1 MKGFILAAG
10 IGSRLK
16 PWTDSHPKALVPVG
30 GRPIISYVVDKMLAV
45 GIDTIVVN
53 VHHFASQITEYLR
66 RAYPEVD
73 IRFSDETQLLLNH
86 GGGLRKALR
95 LIGNDD
101 VLIHNADILSTID
114 LNDFIAQFHISQADA
129 LLLTQHRNT
138 QRYLLFNKSRL
149 DGWTNIATG
158 ETRPDNLDATPEK
171 YDFQAFAGI
180 HIIRSSLFKGLLDYA
195 PDNEPFSII
204 DFYIDHCRQ
213 AQIHRMELPAEATW
227 FDVGKPDTLDK
238 ARQFFDHKA

>member
-66 RAYPEVD
+66 RAYPDVD

-114 LNDFIAQFHISQADA
+114 LNDFIEQFHISQADA

-149 DGWTNIATG
+149 DGWTNITTG

-180 HIIRSSLFKGLLDYA
+180 HIMRSSLF
-195 PDNEPFSII
+195 
-204 DFYIDHCRQ
+204 
-213 AQIHRMELPAEATW
+213 
-227 FDVGKPDTLDK
+227 
-238 ARQFFDHKA
+238 

>member
-16 PWTDSHPKALVPVG
+16 PWTDAHPKALVSVG
-30 GRPIISYVVDKMLAV
+30 GRPIISHVVDKMLAA

-66 RAYPEVD
+66 MAYPDVD
-73 IRFSDETQLLLNH
+73 IRFSDESQLLLNH

-95 LIGNDD
+95 LIGHDD
-101 VLIHNADILSTID
+101 VLIHNADIISTLDLSA
-114 LNDFIAQFHISQADA
+114 FISESEAQQADA

-138 QRYLLFNKSRL
+138 QRYLLFERDRL
-149 DGWTNIATG
+149 QGWTNVATG
-158 ETRPDNLDATPEK
+158 ETRPDAMEVSAER
-171 YDFQAFAGI
+171 YDFQAFAGV
-180 HIIRSSLFKGLLDYA
+180 HIMRSSMFKALMDYA
-195 PDNEPFSII
+195 DDNVPFSII
-204 DFYIDHCRQ
+204 DFYIDRCRQ
-213 AQIHRMELPAEATW
+213 DCIHRMELPDGAVW

-238 ARQFFDHKA
+238 ARQFFDHQS

>member
-16 PWTDSHPKALVPVG
+16 PWTDAHPKALVPVG
-30 GRPIISYVVDKMLAV
+30 GRPIISHVVDKMLAA

-66 RAYPEVD
+66 MAYPDVD
-73 IRFSDETQLLLNH
+73 IRFSDESQLLLNH

-95 LIGNDD
+95 LIGHDD
-101 VLIHNADILSTID
+101 VLIHNADIISTLDLSA
-114 LNDFIAQFHISQADA
+114 FIAEFEAQQADA

-138 QRYLLFNKSRL
+138 QRYLLFERDRL
-149 DGWTNIATG
+149 QGWTNVATG
-158 ETRPDNLDATPEK
+158 ETRPDAMDASPER
-171 YDFQAFAGI
+171 YDFQAFAGV
-180 HIIRSSLFKGLLDYA
+180 HIMRSTMFKALMDYA
-195 PDNEPFSII
+195 DDNVPFSII
-204 DFYIDHCRQ
+204 DFYIDQCRT
-213 AQIHRMELPAEATW
+213 AQIHRMELPECAVW

-238 ARQFFDHKA
+238 ARQFFDHQS

>member
-16 PWTDSHPKALVPVG
+16 PWTDAHPKALVPVG
-30 GRPIISYVVDKMLAV
+30 GRPIISHVVDKMLAA

-66 RAYPEVD
+66 MAYPDVD
-73 IRFSDETQLLLNH
+73 IRFSDESQLLLNH

-95 LIGNDD
+95 LIGHDD
-101 VLIHNADILSTID
+101 VLIHNADIISTID
-114 LNDFIAQFHISQADA
+114 LSAFISEFEAQQVDA

-138 QRYLLFNKSRL
+138 QRYLLFDHDRL
-149 DGWTNIATG
+149 QGWINLATG
-158 ETRPDNLDATPEK
+158 ETRPIVMEASAK
-171 YDFQAFAGI
+171 HYDFQAFAGV
-180 HIIRSSLFKGLLDYA
+180 HIMRSSMFKALTDYA
-195 PDNEPFSII
+195 DDNVPFSII
-204 DFYIDHCRQ
+204 DFYIDRCRHQ
-213 AQIHRMELPAEATW
+213 CIHRMELPDGAVW

-238 ARQFFDHKA
+238 ARQFFDHQS